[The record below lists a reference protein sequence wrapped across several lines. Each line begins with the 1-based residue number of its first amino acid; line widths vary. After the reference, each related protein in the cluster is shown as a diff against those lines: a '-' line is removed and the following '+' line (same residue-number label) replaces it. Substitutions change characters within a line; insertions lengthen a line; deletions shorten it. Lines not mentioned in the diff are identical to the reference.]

1 MTLPWVPETFHARF
15 SISVKAFAAD
25 TEATDVIRAHVRKK
39 KTSAGT
45 QGSLILV
52 ADSFNSYI
60 IRLR

>member
-1 MTLPWVPETFHARF
+1 MTLPWVPETFHARL

-25 TEATDVIRAHVRKK
+25 IEASDVIRAHARK
-39 KTSAGT
+39 KTSADT